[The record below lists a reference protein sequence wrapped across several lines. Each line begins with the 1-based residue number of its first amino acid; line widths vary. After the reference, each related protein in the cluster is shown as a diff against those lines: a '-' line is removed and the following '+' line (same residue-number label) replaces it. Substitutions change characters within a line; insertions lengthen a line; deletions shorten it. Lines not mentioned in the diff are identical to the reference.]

1 MELLLSQD
9 FSFAVLANRN
19 QLPCE
24 FEIFKVEQLVLL
36 HSAIQILLVRVVLLE
51 SIVKHL
57 VLVVVVHRAFYLN

>member
-1 MELLLSQD
+1 
-9 FSFAVLANRN
+9 VLANRN